1 MAPGKLKKEI
11 AQAGIDDPKK
21 IAENECPTWPEVGQD
36 DGEDAPSGDL
46 TMTIIQ
52 YMIHLPMGKFPWLC

>member
-21 IAENECPTWPEVGQD
+21 IAENECPTWPEVGQR
-36 DGEDAPSGDL
+36 
-46 TMTIIQ
+46 
-52 YMIHLPMGKFPWLC
+52 

>member
-1 MAPGKLKKEI
+1 LMIPRRLLRTSARHGRKSVK
-11 AQAGIDDPKK
+11 
-21 IAENECPTWPEVGQD
+21 D